1 MAIQR
6 EKFSTQA
13 DPHLLAEMRRIAESQ
28 GRQFQSIIEEAFTDF
43 IDKNKH
49 GKARSHVMAQFQAS
63 VEKNEELGK
72 LLAQ

>member
-1 MAIQR
+1 MAATR

-13 DPHLLAEMRRIAESQ
+13 DPHLLAEMRRIAASH

-43 IDKNKH
+43 IDKQKQ
-49 GKARSHVMAQFQAS
+49 GKPRPHVMAQFQAS
-63 VEKNEELGK
+63 VGKNDELGR

>member
-1 MAIQR
+1 MAVQR

-13 DPHLLAEMRRIAESQ
+13 DPTLLAEMRRIAESQ

-43 IDKNKH
+43 IDKQKQV
-49 GKARSHVMAQFQAS
+49 KPRPHVMAQFQAS
-63 VEKNEELGK
+63 AEKNDELGR

>member
-1 MAIQR
+1 MALKR

-13 DPHLLAEMRRIAESQ
+13 EPHLLAEMRRIAQSQ

-43 IDKNKH
+43 IDKQKQ
-49 GKARSHVMAQFQAS
+49 GKSRPHVMAQFQAS
-63 VEKNEELGK
+63 VEKNDELGR

>member
-1 MAIQR
+1 MAVKR

-13 DPHLLAEMRRIAESQ
+13 DPHLLAEMRSIAERQ

-43 IDKNKH
+43 IDKQKQD
-49 GKARSHVMAQFQAS
+49 KPRPQVMAQFQAS
-63 VEKNEELGK
+63 VEKNDELGR

>member
-1 MAIQR
+1 MAATR

-13 DPHLLAEMRRIAESQ
+13 DPHLLAEMRRIAASQ

-43 IDKNKH
+43 IDKQKQD
-49 GKARSHVMAQFQAS
+49 KPRPHVMAQFQAS
-63 VEKNEELGK
+63 VGKNDELGR